1 VSKFLVTVAR
11 TSIREHAFTV
21 EATSASE
28 ARDKAYDE
36 ACNHDFWEDPES
48 DSCREITSTVELQ
61 EAAKEPSNAPPAP

>member
-1 VSKFLVTVAR
+1 MPKYLVTVAR

-28 ARDKAYDE
+28 AQDKAYE
-36 ACNHDFWEDPES
+36 ESRYHDFWEDPES

-61 EAAKEPSNAPPAP
+61 KAP